1 MLVIEHNLDVI
12 KTADWLIDMGPEGG
26 SRGGLVVAEG
36 TPEQVADN
44 PHSFTGAFLKPLLDG
59 REAKQPARK
68 KPAPQDAPAKSA
80 AKSAATSPAKRPA
93 KRPAAKKAPAR
104 KSTAKR
110 SARRS
115 A

>member
-44 PHSFTGAFLKPLLDG
+44 PDSFTGAFLKPMLNG

-68 KPAPQDAPAKSA
+68 KPAAKAPAKP
-80 AKSAATSPAKRPA
+80 PAR
-93 KRPAAKKAPAR
+93 KAPAR
-104 KSTAKR
+104 KTTVKR
-110 SARRS
+110 SARKS